1 MQLSRI
7 NSRLTA
13 ISLALALGG
22 IAVSAYLT
30 LVHYRDDLLVCAV
43 GGCHTVQKS
52 PYAEMWGVP
61 VAVLGLGMFV
71 AMTGLL
77 LLRRARPAWAETIT
91 LATFGMTLAGAVFAI
106 YLTYLEL
113 FVIHAV
119 CQWCV
124 LTAIIIWL
132 LLLVEG
138 KLMLASTID
147 DDLLVDDYADDE
159 QPDEASTVN
168 TQKLAGS

>member
-1 MQLSRI
+1 MQPSPAS
-7 NSRLTA
+7 NRLTA
-13 ISLALALGG
+13 LSLALAAGG

-52 PYAEMWGVP
+52 PYAELYGVP
-61 VAVLGLGMFV
+61 VAILGLGMFV
-71 AMTGLL
+71 AMLL
-77 LLRRARPAWAETIT
+77 LGVLRRLRPEVAETTT
-91 LATFGMTLAGAVFAI
+91 LVIFGLALAGTVFTV

-113 FVIHAV
+113 FVIDAV

-124 LTAIIIWL
+124 LTALLTWA

-138 KLMLASTID
+138 T
-147 DDLLVDDYADDE
+147 LVWRSLQLPGDWDE
-159 QPDEASTVN
+159 DPEPA
-168 TQKLAGS
+168 A

>member
-1 MQLSRI
+1 MQPSRI
-7 NSRLTA
+7 NSRLAA

-52 PYAEMWGVP
+52 PYAKLEGIP

-71 AMTGLL
+71 ALTVLF
-77 LLRRARPAWAETIT
+77 LLRWMRPAWAETIT
-91 LATFGMTLAGAVFAI
+91 LATFGLALAGAVFTG

-113 FVIHAV
+113 FVIDAI

-124 LTAIIIWL
+124 LTAIIVWL
-132 LLLVEG
+132 LTVVEAKLVLDSPTDDQLL
-138 KLMLASTID
+138 ID
-147 DDLLVDDYADDE
+147 ESSDDE
-159 QPDEASTVN
+159 HLPDVSTVN
-168 TQKLAGS
+168 TQKVAGS

>member
-1 MQLSRI
+1 MQPSQI
-7 NSRLTA
+7 SNRLTV

-52 PYAEMWGVP
+52 PYAELEGIP
-61 VAVLGLGMFV
+61 VALLGLGMFV
-71 AMTGLL
+71 TMTVLL
-77 LLRRARPAWAETIT
+77 LLRRMRPDRADTIT
-91 LATFGMTLAGAVFAI
+91 LATFGLALAGAVFAI

-124 LTAIIIWL
+124 LTALIIWL
-132 LLLVEG
+132 LTLIEG
-138 KLMLASTID
+138 TLAWRS
-147 DDLLVDDYADDE
+147 LQPPPELDE
-159 QPDEASTVN
+159 DELEAAV
-168 TQKLAGS
+168 

>member
-1 MQLSRI
+1 MQPSLS

-22 IAVSAYLT
+22 IAVAAYLT

-52 PYAEMWGVP
+52 PYAELYGVP
-61 VAVLGLGMFV
+61 VAILGLCMFV
-71 AMTGLL
+71 AMAGFG
-77 LLRRARPAWAETIT
+77 LLRRIRPEWAESIT
-91 LATFGMTLAGAVFAI
+91 LITFGLVLTGTVFTI

-113 FVIHAV
+113 FVIDAV

-124 LTAIIIWL
+124 LTAVLTWA

-138 KLMLASTID
+138 TLAWRSLQPHG
-147 DDLLVDDYADDE
+147 DLELDDE
-159 QPDEASTVN
+159 LESA
-168 TQKLAGS
+168 L

>member
-1 MQLSRI
+1 MQPSLAT
-7 NSRLTA
+7 NRLTA
-13 ISLALALGG
+13 LSLALAVGG

-52 PYAEMWGVP
+52 PYAELYGIP
-61 VAVLGLGMFV
+61 VAILGLGMFV
-71 AMTGLL
+71 ALL
-77 LLRRARPAWAETIT
+77 LLGSLRHLQPEWADTIT
-91 LATFGMTLAGAVFAI
+91 LATFALALTGTVFTI

-124 LTAIIIWL
+124 LTALLTWA

-138 KLMLASTID
+138 TLVWRSLQPPLDSDLD
-147 DDLLVDDYADDE
+147 DDLEIA
-159 QPDEASTVN
+159 A
-168 TQKLAGS
+168 

>member
-1 MQLSRI
+1 MQPSLSS
-7 NSRLTA
+7 SRLTA
-13 ISLALALGG
+13 LSLALAAGG

-52 PYAEMWGVP
+52 PYAELAGVP
-61 VAVLGLGMFV
+61 VALLGLGMFV
-71 AMTGLL
+71 TMALL
-77 LLRRARPAWAETIT
+77 GLLRRARPAWMERIT
-91 LATFGMTLAGAVFAI
+91 LVTFALALAGAIFAI

-113 FVIHAV
+113 FVIEAI

-124 LTAIIIWL
+124 LTALLTWG

-138 KLMLASTID
+138 KLVLDAPIGEE
-147 DDLLVDDYADDE
+147 V
-159 QPDEASTVN
+159 
-168 TQKLAGS
+168 AGE

>member
-1 MQLSRI
+1 MQPSRTS
-7 NSRLTA
+7 NRLAA

-61 VAVLGLGMFV
+61 VAVFGLGMFV
-71 AMTGLL
+71 GMTALL
-77 LLRRARPAWAETIT
+77 ILRRVRPAWADTIT
-91 LATFGMTLAGAVFAI
+91 LVSFGLTLAGAVFAV

-113 FVIHAV
+113 FVINAV

-138 KLMLASTID
+138 KLLLAYPKD
-147 DDLLVDDYADDE
+147 DQLLVDEYPDDE
-159 QPDEASTVN
+159 QLDDASMLN